1 MKQLGKSIAVAAL
14 ALTWM
19 AGSAGPAVAQTASD
33 MVKQIDA
40 DCQAIQNATMA
51 LHPTHLALVGGTW
64 RVFSEGDYA
73 VVEQTHK
80 SIAFADVFKQGNN
93 PAWVSGHSF
102 NTNGDQRAVQL
113 CYRQADGTL
122 ERAKQAAT
130 APGLDA
136 ASAEIAYFGSDG
148 SVIQKTSLFEVNDPA
163 LAKKVTDLPFYSMLP

>member
-1 MKQLGKSIAVAAL
+1 MKHLGSIVAAAL
-14 ALTWM
+14 ALTWTVS
-19 AGSAGPAVAQTASD
+19 SANPAAAQTAGD
-33 MVKQIDA
+33 MVKQIDT

-51 LHPTHLALVGGTW
+51 LAPAHLALVAGTW

-80 SIAFADVFKQGNN
+80 SIAFADVWKQGSN

-102 NTNGDQRAVQL
+102 NANGDQRAVQL

-136 ASAEIAYFGSDG
+136 ASAEVAYFGSDG
-148 SVIQKTSLFEVNDPA
+148 SVVQKTSLFEVNDPA
-163 LAKKVTDLPFYSMLP
+163 LAKKITDLPFYNVLP